1 MSEQDKKQHV
11 STEGGTTAN
20 LVGKKYEQTTAE
32 MEQEMAALKLQILR
46 DEAANAAMA
55 IEERKL
61 NMTDIRN
68 RIDKSKLTVEDK
80 ESKARAS
87 GQALIQ
93 EWRGKSSV
101 QSRCNHKK
109 GGDGAAGVVG
119 GRGDSEQ
126 YSVFR
131 HKFANQDVWVRC
143 SRCGKTW
150 KPVRKGDF
158 KDIKLQNGEIV
169 TALEQFMKADNEY
182 NRAMEWHTKNSMS
195 SSYGFQW
202 GTGVDSDG
210 EVIGGNDVYRK
221 VTRNTNLH

>member
-1 MSEQDKKQHV
+1 MSENEKIKHPPVDDSK
-11 STEGGTTAN
+11 
-20 LVGKKYEQTTAE
+20 VGQKYTQTAE
-32 MEQEMAALKLQILR
+32 EMNQEIAALKLQIAR
-46 DEAANAAMA
+46 DEAENARLA

-61 NMTDIRN
+61 NMQDIRN

-93 EWRGKSSV
+93 EWRGKASV

-126 YSVFR
+126 YSIFR
-131 HKFANQDVWVRC
+131 HKFANQDTWVRC

-150 KPVRKGDF
+150 KPVRKADF
-158 KDIKLQNGEIV
+158 KDIVNEKTGEV
-169 TALEQFMKADNEY
+169 LTALEQFMRADNDY
-182 NRAMEWHTKNSMS
+182 NRAMEWHTKNSTS
-195 SSYGFQW
+195 TSYGFQW
-202 GTGVDSDG
+202 GTGVDTDG

-221 VTRNTNLH
+221 VMRNVNLH

>member
-1 MSEQDKKQHV
+1 MSVEKNIATPELPQ
-11 STEGGTTAN
+11 
-20 LVGKKYEQTTAE
+20 VGKKYKQSVEE
-32 MEQEMAALKLQILR
+32 MEYEAAALRLQILR

-61 NMTDIRN
+61 NMQDIRN
-68 RIDKSKLTVEDK
+68 RIDNSKLTVEDK

-87 GQALIQ
+87 GQSLIQ
-93 EWRGKSSV
+93 EWRGRANV

-126 YSVFR
+126 YSIFR

-150 KPVRKGDF
+150 KPVRKVDF
-158 KDIKLQNGEIV
+158 KDLRNEQTGETV
-169 TALEQFMKADNEY
+169 TALEQFMRADNEY

-195 SSYGFQW
+195 TSYGFQW
-202 GTGVDSDG
+202 GKGVDSDG
-210 EVIGGNDVYRK
+210 EVISGNDVYRK
-221 VTRNTNLH
+221 VMRNVNLH

>member
-1 MSEQDKKQHV
+1 MSEHDKN
-11 STEGGTTAN
+11 TTTPESK
-20 LVGKKYEQTTAE
+20 VGKKYEQTAE
-32 MEQEMAALKLQILR
+32 EMNQEIAALKLQIAR
-46 DEAANAAMA
+46 DEAENARLA

-61 NMTDIRN
+61 NMQDIRN

-93 EWRGKSSV
+93 EWRGKASV

-126 YSVFR
+126 YSIFR
-131 HKFANQDVWVRC
+131 HKFANQDTWVRC

-150 KPVRKGDF
+150 KPVRKADF
-158 KDIKLQNGEIV
+158 KDIVNEKTGEV
-169 TALEQFMKADNEY
+169 LTALEQFMRADNDY
-182 NRAMEWHTKNSMS
+182 NRAMEWHTKNSTS
-195 SSYGFQW
+195 TSYGFQW

-210 EVIGGNDVYRK
+210 EVISGNDVYRK
-221 VTRNTNLH
+221 VMRNVNLH

>member
-1 MSEQDKKQHV
+1 MSEHEKN
-11 STEGGTTAN
+11 TTLPEGK
-20 LVGKKYEQTTAE
+20 VGKKYEQTAE
-32 MEQEMAALKLQILR
+32 EMNQEIAALKLQIAR
-46 DEAANAAMA
+46 DEAENARLA

-61 NMTDIRN
+61 NMQDIRN

-93 EWRGKSSV
+93 EWRGKASV

-126 YSVFR
+126 YSIFR
-131 HKFANQDVWVRC
+131 HKFANQDTWVRC

-150 KPVRKGDF
+150 KPVRKADF
-158 KDIKLQNGEIV
+158 KDIVNEKTGEV
-169 TALEQFMKADNEY
+169 LTALEQFMRADNDY
-182 NRAMEWHTKNSMS
+182 NRAMEWHTKNSTS
-195 SSYGFQW
+195 TSYGFQW
-202 GTGVDSDG
+202 GTGVDTDG

-221 VTRNTNLH
+221 VMRNVNLH